1 MRAKTEIPCQG
12 NRLKPEK
19 PCLEMFATSASKV
32 AVPSFSDFIFSLPNE
47 IQDLSDFVV
56 RNAEIGRQLDLGSIQ
71 NFASP

>member
-1 MRAKTEIPCQG
+1 
-12 NRLKPEK
+12 
-19 PCLEMFATSASKV
+19 MFATLASKV

-56 RNAEIGRQLDLGSIQ
+56 RNAEIARQLDLGSIQ